1 MNPTRR
7 AFLGA
12 ASGAA
17 AGLSLEQD
25 GLIPLDAVAIAR
37 RHPLI
42 RTQPT
47 PDFFEGLL
55 LGNGDIGVCV
65 TVRPDAMGLHIGK
78 NDAWDIRVSEEHA
91 AYIKP
96 FQEVFELWK
105 RAGEQAKRQGKPEM
119 TFLESNID
127 FFREYALLMQ
137 SSYGKPWPRPWPCGT
152 VWLHWDS
159 RMVQVVRQELDIAN
173 GVLTL
178 KLEHNDLRGGV
189 RPVTLT
195 CFVSRENG
203 HISVSSD
210 SIAPVI
216 SVAYQPNWDDQAQL
230 PEPELWA
237 GNSRFSGYQHFPA
250 TAPTEAQPNPPKTQ
264 EDGNFALHGVLTGQW
279 TGDPVDS
286 TRRRVFLRSGA
297 TQPLRLDITLFT
309 LRDAADT
316 VAHAHDEA
324 TRLAAISVG
333 ELRRKSASQW
343 AAFWSAS
350 AVELADKELEE
361 IWYRNQY
368 FLACCLKPGKVAP
381 GLFGNWS
388 SGKIGAAWHGDYHMN
403 YNTQQVWWGVFS
415 SNHVEQHEPYT
426 RLVENLLPMAEWN
439 ARQQF
444 GLPGAYF
451 PHSAYPVPSK
461 VNPYPAPPWGYE
473 ICETPWTVQ
482 SLWWQYRYT
491 LDEKYL
497 RRVYPLLRAAAQFLV
512 AYLKK
517 GDDGKYHIIPTVSPE
532 NWGATV
538 DFRLN
543 KDCIIDLAL
552 TAFLLDAMLE
562 GSRILD
568 LDSEQRGTWEEV
580 RRNLAPYPA
589 GDGPFG
595 RVWLDVRDAPHE
607 YVYNVPVTLAP
618 VFPGE
623 QAGLGSRPE
632 VLEVARR
639 TARTVRLEGGNDLV
653 WQPLVRARL
662 GMLDLNWFK
671 REVRYCLTPLG
682 MANDRLRQTGGRYRD
697 ETGYDYMMRMGV
709 WTENLSLPAIVNE
722 CLMQSY
728 DGVLRLFP
736 NTTNLGK
743 AIFRDLRAA
752 GAFLVSAS
760 WDGNTVVEARLK
772 SEKGSIARIVN
783 PWGTAGVHVQTLS
796 SGAVVSHKQ
805 HDGLLEFPTK
815 AGESYAIRTVQSGQ
829 SAGVPPA
836 GRR

>member
-1 MNPTRR
+1 MKPTRR
-7 AFLGA
+7 VFLGA
-12 ASGAA
+12 GGALATAA
-17 AGLSLEQD
+17 AQERGGFGAL
-25 GLIPLDAVAIAR
+25 PLDAVAIAR
-37 RHPLI
+37 RHPLV

-65 TVRPDAMGLHIGK
+65 TVRPDAMGIHIGK

-91 AYIKP
+91 AHIKS
-96 FQEVFELWK
+96 FQEVLDLWK
-105 RAGEQAKRQGKPEM
+105 RAGDEAKRQGKPEM

-127 FFREYALLMQ
+127 FFREYGELMQ
-137 SSYGKPWPRPWPCGT
+137 ASYRKPWPRPWPCGT

-159 RMVQVVRQELDIAN
+159 RMVQVVRQELDIAS

-178 KLEHNDLRGGV
+178 KLEHNDLRGSVG
-189 RPVTLT
+189 PVTMT

-203 HISVSSD
+203 HISVGSD
-210 SIAPVI
+210 SVAPVT
-216 SVAYQPNWDDQAQL
+216 SVAYQANWDDQAQL

-237 GNSRFSGYQHFPA
+237 ANGRFSGYQEFPA
-250 TAPTEAQPNPPKTQ
+250 TAPTVAQPKPPKTK
-264 EDGNFALHGVLTGQW
+264 DDRNFALHGVLAGQW
-279 TGDPVDS
+279 IAEPIDAK
-286 TRRRVFLRSGA
+286 RRRVFERSA
-297 TQPLRLDITLFT
+297 AAQPLRLDITLFT
-309 LRDAADT
+309 PRDAADT
-316 VAHAHDEA
+316 VAHARNEA
-324 TRLAAISVG
+324 TRLAAISVA
-333 ELRRKSASQW
+333 ELRQKSAAEW
-343 AAFWSAS
+343 ATFWSAS

-388 SGKIGAAWHGDYHMN
+388 SGKIGTAWHGDYHMN

-426 RLVENLLPMAEWN
+426 RLVENLMPMAEWN
-439 ARQQF
+439 AREQF

-451 PHSAYPVPSK
+451 PHSAYPVPST

-482 SLWWQYRYT
+482 SLWWQYKYT
-491 LDEKYL
+491 LDENYL
-497 RRVYPLLRAAAQFLV
+497 RRVYPMLRAAARFLV

-517 GDDGKYHIIPTVSPE
+517 GDDGKYHVIPTVSPE

-552 TAFLLDAMLE
+552 TEFLLDAMLE
-562 GSRILD
+562 GSRVLA
-568 LDSEQRGTWEEV
+568 LDSEQRGAWEEV

-589 GDGPFG
+589 GEGPFG

-623 QAGLGSRPE
+623 QVGLGSRSE
-632 VLEVARR
+632 LLEVARR

-653 WQPLVRARL
+653 WQPFVRARL
-662 GMLDLNWFK
+662 GMLDLDWFK

-682 MANDRLRQTGGRYRD
+682 MANDRIRQTGGRYRD
-697 ETGYDYMMRMGV
+697 ETDFDFMMRMGV
-709 WTENLSLPAIVNE
+709 WTENLSLPAVINE
-722 CLMQSY
+722 CLMQSH
-728 DGVLRLFP
+728 DGAIRLFP
-736 NTTNLGK
+736 NAAALGK
-743 AIFRDLRAA
+743 GSFRELRAA
-752 GAFLVSAS
+752 GAFLVSAA
-760 WDGNTVVEARLK
+760 WDGKAVAEVTLK
-772 SEKGSIARIVN
+772 SEKGSTARVVN
-783 PWGTAGVHVQTLS
+783 PWTSSRADVRAVQAGA
-796 SGAVVSHKQ
+796 AVSYRLR
-805 HDGLLEFPTK
+805 DGLLEFDTR
-815 AGESYAIRTVQSGQ
+815 AGESYILRASQEKKG
-829 SAGVPPA
+829 
-836 GRR
+836 